1 MIMNNEKIHSIISV
15 IVPVYHPIIL
25 NVLVGMV
32 TKASF
37 NSPPKRPTSTSL
49 APLRNCISVWRRL
62 GHLLTAVV
70 GSNYVN
76 FMIDQG
82 VYISRYAFLQ

>member
-1 MIMNNEKIHSIISV
+1 MITNNEKIHSIISV

-25 NVLVGMV
+25 YALVGMV

-49 APLRNCISVWRRL
+49 ALLLRNCVSVWRRL

-76 FMIDQG
+76 FMIDQCTLH
-82 VYISRYAFLQ
+82 Y